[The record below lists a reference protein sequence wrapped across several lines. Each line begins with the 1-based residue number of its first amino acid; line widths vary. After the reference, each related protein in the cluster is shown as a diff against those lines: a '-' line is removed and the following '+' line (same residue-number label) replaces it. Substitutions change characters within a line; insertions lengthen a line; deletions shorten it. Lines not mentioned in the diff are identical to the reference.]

1 MTLAFGAQSID
12 YLMQLVDKVD
22 KVTLLL
28 LVLSHAESNLTAK
41 FTTQV
46 KFPMGL

>member
-1 MTLAFGAQSID
+1 M
-12 YLMQLVDKVD
+12 MQYVD

-28 LVLSHAESNLTAK
+28 LVLSHAKSNLTAK
-41 FTTQV
+41 FTTPV